1 MSSLL
6 SELSVLVNG
15 QLHGTDVTVY
25 DVTHDS
31 REVGPGTLFVAIKGA
46 AADGHDF
53 IHGAAESGASAV
65 VVERLTDTTLPQL
78 LVPDCRAAM
87 GFLAD
92 MVHDH
97 PSRGLTVVGI
107 TGTNGKTTVSYM
119 LEAIGRA
126 AGVPAAAIG
135 TTGLLVKGVLTAFG
149 HTTPEASDLH
159 RMLAQLRD
167 EGVRLV
173 ALEVSS
179 HAIALHRIAGVHFAA
194 AGFTNLSQ
202 DHLDFHHDME
212 SYFQTKAEFVAGAP
226 LAVIN
231 VGSLFGQRLAE
242 QVPSL
247 EVGNGLTAEGLTLFG
262 THSTFTMAMG
272 NERADVDL
280 PMGGRFNVE
289 NALVAAGLAI
299 QLGLDLSVV
308 AEGLTNSSLVP
319 GRFEAIPGPEF
330 TVVVDYAHTPDGITA
345 VIAAGREIT
354 SGRVI
359 VVLGAGGDRDRDKR
373 RPMGLAAAAAD
384 LVIATSDNPRN
395 EDPSGIIQQ
404 VCEGLEEGG
413 AVFEVSVDRQ
423 QAIQRSIEL
432 AQPGDMVLILGKG
445 HEATQEIMGVVRPF
459 DDRQVVRDLLRVA
472 P

>member
-6 SELSVLVNG
+6 SELSEVVNG

-31 REVGPGTLFVAIKGA
+31 REVSPGTLFVAIEGA

-53 IHGAAESGASAV
+53 IHGAAKSGASAV
-65 VVERLTDTTLPQL
+65 VVEHLTDTKLPQL

-87 GFLAD
+87 GFVAD
-92 MVHDH
+92 MVHGH
-97 PSRGLTVVGI
+97 PSRALTVVGI

-135 TTGLLVKGVLTAFG
+135 TTGLLVEGALTTFG

-179 HAIALHRIAGVHFAA
+179 HAIALHRIGGVRFAA

-212 SYFQTKAEFVAGAP
+212 SYFRTKAEFVAGAP

-247 EVGNGLTAEGLTLFG
+247 EVGNGLTAEGLTLFE

-272 NERADVDL
+272 NERAYVDL

-308 AEGLTNSSLVP
+308 AEGLANSSLVP
-319 GRFEAIPGPEF
+319 GRFETIPGPGF

-345 VIAAGREIT
+345 VIAAAREIT

-359 VVLGAGGDRDRDKR
+359 AVLGAGGDRDRDKR

-384 LVIATSDNPRN
+384 LVIATSDNQRN

-413 AVFEVSVDRQ
+413 AVFEVTVDRR

-432 AQPGDMVLILGKG
+432 AQPSDMVLILGKG
-445 HEATQEIMGVVRPF
+445 HEATQEIMGVAHRF
-459 DDRQVVRDLLRVA
+459 DDRHVVRDFLGVA

>member
-6 SELSVLVNG
+6 SELSEVVNG

-31 REVGPGTLFVAIKGA
+31 REVSPGTLFVAIEGA

-53 IHGAAESGASAV
+53 IHGAAKSGASAV
-65 VVERLTDTTLPQL
+65 VVEHLTDTKLPQL

-87 GFLAD
+87 GFVAD
-92 MVHDH
+92 MVHGH
-97 PSRGLTVVGI
+97 PSRALTVVGI

-135 TTGLLVKGVLTAFG
+135 TTGLLVEGALTTFG

-179 HAIALHRIAGVHFAA
+179 HAIALHRIGGVRFAA

-212 SYFQTKAEFVAGAP
+212 SYFRTKAEFVAGAP

-247 EVGNGLTAEGLTLFG
+247 EVGNGLTAEGLTLFE

-272 NERADVDL
+272 NERAYVDL

-308 AEGLTNSSLVP
+308 AEGLANSSLVP
-319 GRFEAIPGPEF
+319 GRFETIPGPGF

-345 VIAAGREIT
+345 VIAAAREIT

-359 VVLGAGGDRDRDKR
+359 AVLGAGGDRDRDKR

-384 LVIATSDNPRN
+384 LAIATSDNPRN

-413 AVFEVSVDRQ
+413 AVFEVTVDRR

-432 AQPGDMVLILGKG
+432 AQPSDMVLILGKG
-445 HEATQEIMGVVRPF
+445 HEATQEIMGVAHRF
-459 DDRQVVRDLLRVA
+459 DDRHVVRDFLGVA

>member
-1 MSSLL
+1 MGSLL
-6 SELSVLVNG
+6 SELAAAVNG
-15 QLHGTDVTVY
+15 QLDGADITVF

-31 REVGPGTLFVAIKGA
+31 RKVGPGTLFVAVKGA
-46 AADGHDF
+46 VFDGHDF
-53 IHGAAESGASAV
+53 IDGAAESGASAF
-65 VVERLTDTTLPQL
+65 VVEHLTDTKLPQL

-92 MVHDH
+92 IVHGH
-97 PSRGLTVVGI
+97 PSQGLTVVGI

-135 TTGLLVKGVLTAFG
+135 TTGLFVDGVLTSLG
-149 HTTPEASDLH
+149 RTTPEASDLH

-179 HAIALHRIAGVHFAA
+179 HAIALHRVAGVHFAA

-212 SYFQTKAEFVAGAP
+212 SYFQTKAEFVGRAP

-231 VGSLFGQRLAE
+231 VESSYGQRLAE

-247 EVGNGLTAEGLTLFG
+247 EVGKDLTAEGLKLFE
-262 THSTFTMAMG
+262 THSTFSMALG
-272 NERADVDL
+272 DERADVDL

-289 NALVAAGLAI
+289 NALVAAGLALY
-299 QLGLDLSVV
+299 LGLELPAV

-319 GRFEAIPGPEF
+319 GRFETILGLGF

-345 VIAAGREIT
+345 VIAAAREIT

-359 VVLGAGGDRDRDKR
+359 AVFGAGGDRDRDKR
-373 RPMGLAAAAAD
+373 RPMGLAATSAD

-395 EDPSGIIQQ
+395 EDASGIIQQ

-413 AVFEVSVDRQ
+413 AVFEVKVDRRE
-423 QAIQRSIEL
+423 AIQRSIEL
-432 AQPGDMVLILGKG
+432 ARPGDIVLILGKG
-445 HEATQEIMGVVRPF
+445 HEATQEIMGVAHRF
-459 DDRQVVRDLLRVA
+459 DDRQVVRDLLGVA